1 MKLQLKSLR
10 VKVAALIVGTT
21 LALVVLL
28 YVPLSYIELRSFA
41 QLEEQLAMRNVQRVR
56 NEIDSTVEMLA
67 AFAADYASW
76 DDTYAYMESR
86 DPTYI
91 QSNFV
96 ESTFADNRL
105 NLVLLV
111 APDGKVVYGRAYD
124 LEHETFVPLPESLR
138 HFEPDD
144 LLIRHPDEES
154 EVSGILTLPGAAMYF
169 TSQPILTSN
178 GEGPPRGALVMGR
191 FIDAMEIARLSQ
203 TTALSLT
210 MQLVPSEAERAAAFC
225 GAPVALRSDP
235 VQVFPVNGE
244 TLVGCTVVNDVYGE
258 PALLLRVTMDR
269 SVYHYGRAIMLS
281 IVLLL
286 LAAGAIFGVVLIR
299 ILDKAVLS
307 RLNALSADVVRV
319 GALGREGDFS
329 RRVSV
334 SGEDEIAHLGRGIN
348 AMLDD
353 LARYQRELLIQKQ
366 RFEDLVAVA
375 HATVE
380 QPTLDLTLKN
390 ALEVARSLTDAER
403 GSLFL
408 LNEKGEVTYSVLA
421 RRHVTPA
428 QRQELVS
435 VVMDSGLAGW
445 VARHQQPALIHDVED
460 DPRWLPLPD
469 APYVVRSVLALP
481 IRSGSREVGILT
493 LTHPEANH
501 FTEDDLYLMQAAADQ
516 MALALRNAQI
526 YEDQRR
532 LAQRQTILYQVLR
545 TVSQHMEPES
555 AMLVAVEMIA
565 RLTGWPAV
573 VILLHD
579 ESYDVL
585 TVFAAA
591 GRITVSPGWH
601 MRTSQGE
608 IGRAFRQRETRYV
621 PDVKAVSDAVVL
633 RYGTRSRIVVPLRH
647 SQQTMGVLIIEH
659 DYVRAFRP
667 DDIVLAESLAD
678 TVALA
683 MANARLF
690 QAVAEERSRLQ
701 ALIAS
706 IRDGI
711 LLFGLDGTVLVANEA
726 ALAMLDLP
734 GPPSAWVGRGVDAL
748 AWALRKQAP
757 AATRLFIREVKR
769 LRLGFHP
776 TAGGEIQV
784 ASRAIQWMN
793 ISVMRR
799 ETPLGYLIVLH
810 DVTEERLLARMR
822 EDVVHMMV
830 HDLRNPLTS
839 IYGALKLLLGRK
851 AYALTDEVRQILEIA
866 DRNAQRMLDLIN
878 AILDL
883 SRLESGQMPLHQEPL
898 VLADVV
904 DNVVQLQLPAAEDKD
919 IRLETHLPDD
929 LPPVWADAG
938 LLERVLQNLVGNAI
952 KFTPSGGTVR
962 VEARWEAEASAVVVR
977 VRDTGPGISPEIRE
991 RLFEKF
997 TTGKHG
1003 QRGTGLGLA
1012 FCKMALEA
1020 HGERIWVEHTGAQG
1034 TSFAFTLSPA
1044 PSAPPPGV

>member
-10 VKVAALIVGTT
+10 ARVIALIAGTT
-21 LALVVLL
+21 LALVMLL
-28 YVPLSYIELRSFA
+28 YAPLSYIELRSFA
-41 QLEEQLAMRNVQRVR
+41 RLERQLAVRNVQRVR
-56 NEIDSTVEMLA
+56 NEIDSTVETLA

-76 DDTYAYMESR
+76 DDTYTYMESR
-86 DPTYI
+86 DPAYI
-91 QSNFV
+91 ESNFV
-96 ESTFADNRL
+96 ESTFSDNRL
-105 NLVLLV
+105 SLVMLV
-111 APDGKVVYGRAYD
+111 APDGEIVYGQAYD
-124 LEHETFVPLPESLR
+124 LENETFVPLPEPLR

-144 LLIRHPDEES
+144 MLIHHLDEES
-154 EVSGILTLPGAAMYF
+154 EVSGILALPEMVMYF

-178 GEGPPRGALVMGR
+178 GGGPPRGALIMGR
-191 FIDAMEIARLSQ
+191 LIDGMEIARLSQ
-203 TTALSLT
+203 TTALSIT
-210 MQLVPSEAERAAAFC
+210 MQTTPSEAESAVEFC
-225 GAPVALRSDP
+225 QAPVSLHGDP
-235 VQVFPVNGE
+235 VQVFPVDGE
-244 TLVGCTVVNDVYGE
+244 TLVGCTIVNDIYGE
-258 PALLLRVTMDR
+258 PALLLRVAMDR
-269 SVYHYGRAIMLS
+269 SVYNYGKALMFS
-281 IVLLL
+281 ILVLL
-286 LAAGAIFGVVLIR
+286 LAAGVIFGAVLVR
-299 ILDKAVLS
+299 ILDGMVLS
-307 RLNALSADVVRV
+307 RLNALSADVARI

-334 SGEDEIAHLGRGIN
+334 SGEDEIARLGQGIN

-353 LARYQRELLIQKQ
+353 LERYQRELLVQKQ

-445 VARHQQPALIHDVED
+445 VARQQQPALIHDVED

-469 APYVVRSVLALP
+469 APYTVRSVLALP

-493 LTHPEANH
+493 LTHPEAGH
-501 FTEDDLYLMQAAADQ
+501 FTEDDLSLMQAAADQ

-545 TVSQHMEPES
+545 TISLHMEPES
-555 AMLVAVEMIA
+555 AMLVAVEMIVQ
-565 RLTGWPAV
+565 LTDWPAV
-573 VILLHD
+573 IILLHD
-579 ESYDVL
+579 ERYDVL
-585 TVFAAA
+585 TLFAAA
-591 GRITVSPGWH
+591 GRITVSSGWQL
-601 MRTSQGE
+601 MASQGE
-608 IGRAFRQRETRYV
+608 IGRAFRRGETRYI
-621 PDVKAVSDAVVL
+621 PDMREAADAVML
-633 RYGTRSRIVVPLRH
+633 RYGTRSRLIVPLRH
-647 SQQTMGVLIIEH
+647 SQKSLGVLIVEH
-659 DYVRAFRP
+659 DYAQAFRP

-678 TVALA
+678 AVALA
-683 MANARLF
+683 VANARLF

-706 IRDGI
+706 SRDGI
-711 LLFGLDGTVLVANEA
+711 LLFGLDGNILVANAA
-726 ALAMLDLP
+726 ALAMLNLP
-734 GPPSAWVGRGVDAL
+734 GPPSAWIGKDVGEL
-748 AWALRKQAP
+748 AWALREHAP
-757 AATRLFIREVKR
+757 AATRLLLREVRR
-769 LRLGFHP
+769 LRRGLRP
-776 TAGGEIQV
+776 TSGGEIQV
-784 ASRAIQWMN
+784 APHAIQWMN
-793 ISVMRR
+793 VSVMKR

-851 AYALTDEVRQILEIA
+851 AHALADEVRQILEIA

-883 SRLESGQMPLHQEPL
+883 SRLESGQMPLNREAFS
-898 VLADVV
+898 LAEVV
-904 DNVVQLQLPAAEDKD
+904 DNVIQLQHPAATGKG
-919 IRLETHLPDD
+919 IRLETRLADD
-929 LPPVWADAG
+929 LPQVWADVD

-952 KFTPSGGTVR
+952 KFTPDGGTVR
-962 VEARWEAEASAVVVR
+962 VEAQWEEKLSAVVVR
-977 VRDTGPGISPEIRE
+977 VCDTGPGISPEIRG
-991 RLFEKF
+991 RIFEKF
-997 TTGKHG
+997 TTGKHS

-1020 HGERIWVEHTGAQG
+1020 HGEHIWVEHSGAQG

-1044 PSAPPPGV
+1044 PSAPPPEV